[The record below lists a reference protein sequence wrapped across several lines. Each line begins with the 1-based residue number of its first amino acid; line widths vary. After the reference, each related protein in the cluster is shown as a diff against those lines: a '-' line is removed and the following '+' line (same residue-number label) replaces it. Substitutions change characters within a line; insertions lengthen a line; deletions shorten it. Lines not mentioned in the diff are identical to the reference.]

1 MRLESILESVSG
13 EGFIFEQPTDVG
25 DLLGGKK
32 QGQKNRKTI
41 HFRVHIQVRESKLN
55 GFKCLCELLSPNQ
68 YRS

>member
-1 MRLESILESVSG
+1 MGLESVLEFVSS
-13 EGFIFEQPTDVG
+13 EGFVFKETTDVG
-25 DLLGGKK
+25 GLLGGKK

-41 HFRVHIQVRESKLN
+41 QFRVHIQVRESKLN

>member
-1 MRLESILESVSG
+1 MRLEAILESVSG
-13 EGFIFEQPTDVG
+13 EGFVFKETTDVG
-25 DLLGGKK
+25 GLLGGKE

-41 HFRVHIQVRESKLN
+41 RVRVHIQVRESKLN